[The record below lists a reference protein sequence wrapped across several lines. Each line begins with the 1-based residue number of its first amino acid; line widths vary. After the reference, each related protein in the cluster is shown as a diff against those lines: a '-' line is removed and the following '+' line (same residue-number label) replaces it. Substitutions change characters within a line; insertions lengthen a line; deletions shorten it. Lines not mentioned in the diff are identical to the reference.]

1 MPSTSRPA
9 AARPTTARR
18 VAVRPRAGS
27 PRAGRRARRSCGA
40 AAALALALATVV
52 ALAGTQPSVA
62 GVASTAGPPAPR
74 PAYRAPVGPPAQLA
88 RAFEAPPERWA
99 AGHRGVDLRAAEG
112 ADVVAPADGTVS
124 FAGHVVDRGVVT
136 VLHPDGRRSSV
147 EPVVPLVAAGDLVRA
162 GDRLG
167 TVAAGGHC
175 AGTCLHWGVRE
186 GDRYVDPWSLLPGA
200 GPVVLL
206 PVR

>member
-1 MPSTSRPA
+1 
-9 AARPTTARR
+9 
-18 VAVRPRAGS
+18 
-27 PRAGRRARRSCGA
+27 
-40 AAALALALATVV
+40 
-52 ALAGTQPSVA
+52 
-62 GVASTAGPPAPR
+62 
-74 PAYRAPVGPPAQLA
+74 APVGPPAQLA

-99 AGHRGVDLRAAEG
+99 AGHRGVDLLAPAG

-147 EPVVPLVAAGDLVRA
+147 EPVVPLVAVGDVVRA

-167 TVAAGGHC
+167 TVATGGHC

-206 PVR
+206 PVP